1 MKIGELSDN
10 GKVLKV
16 LGWKRSRQ
24 VSIRASYV
32 RFPVEDIHDAIVNMD
47 DEKLDVDAQVK

>member
-16 LGWKRSRQ
+16 LGMERSRQ
-24 VSIRASYV
+24 VSIRASSV
-32 RFPVEDIHDAIVNMD
+32 RLPVEDIHDAIVNMD
-47 DEKLDVDAQVK
+47 DEKLDVDA